1 MESTLSQPVHMG
13 VILRDTGGKTLAD
26 VENEI
31 VNEKAWAAIVINSN
45 ATTMF
50 QEALAGTGGLLDGE
64 YAPKGAISLLSVGA
78 RWFQVV
84 DE

>member
-1 MESTLSQPVHMG
+1 MPFLESRT
-13 VILRDTGGKTLAD
+13 
-26 VENEI
+26 
-31 VNEKAWAAIVINSN
+31 
-45 ATTMF
+45 
-50 QEALAGTGGLLDGE
+50 EALPSVVDHDRRPGLFVDDLVLDVGERLAGRIADDDAHVNRE